1 MQSTDG
7 RRVYFW
13 LRPQSKIMGMD
24 ELSTQLGL
32 AVSNISA
39 CLPRPE
45 LWSDSAARA
54 LAAELESV
62 AAEVGSLI
70 FEIVSQ
76 AASSSLEKLGVG

>member
-1 MQSTDG
+1 
-7 RRVYFW
+7 
-13 LRPQSKIMGMD
+13 MD
-24 ELSTQLGL
+24 ELSSQLGL

-54 LAAELESV
+54 LTAELESV

-70 FEIVSQ
+70 FDMVSQ
-76 AASSSLEKLGVG
+76 STISTLEKLGVG